1 MGTNIGSR
9 LQHAW
14 NAFLNR
20 APTENQINIINEPSY
35 SSRPDRTY
43 YGRGDRTII
52 MSIYNRIAIDTAAIQ
67 VHHVR
72 LDDKDRFL
80 EIMDSSLEDCLNLS
94 ANLDQTG
101 RAFMQ
106 DAVYSLID
114 EGCIALVPI
123 ETTETPT
130 LTGSFDITNIRVGEI
145 REWKPSSV
153 KVKVYDE
160 RSGEKKEIWLN
171 KKMVGIVENPL
182 YAVMNAPNST
192 AKRLRDKINLLD
204 RSDQENSSGKLN
216 MILQVPYLIKGELKK
231 KRVSDRLKAIENQ
244 LTESP
249 RGIAYIDSTEKIT
262 QLNRPME
269 NGLQEQIESLTVQLY
284 SQLGITKEVM
294 EGTAD
299 EKTMINYYN
308 RTIEPILASIV
319 DEMKRKFL
327 TKYARTQKQSIVFY
341 REPFKLVPVSELA
354 EIADKFTR
362 NEILTSN
369 EVRQEIGY
377 RPSDD
382 KTADELRNSNL
393 NRDRNTV
400 NEEMLPKEGGNN
412 PDEQET

>member
-1 MGTNIGSR
+1 M
-9 LQHAW
+9 
-14 NAFLNR
+14 
-20 APTENQINIINEPSY
+20 
-35 SSRPDRTY
+35 
-43 YGRGDRTII
+43 
-52 MSIYNRIAIDTAAIQ
+52 
-67 VHHVR
+67 
-72 LDDKDRFL
+72 
-80 EIMDSSLEDCLNLS
+80 
-94 ANLDQTG
+94 
-101 RAFMQ
+101 
-106 DAVYSLID
+106 
-114 EGCIALVPI
+114 
-123 ETTETPT
+123 
-130 LTGSFDITNIRVGEI
+130 
-145 REWKPSSV
+145 V
-153 KVKVYDE
+153 K
-160 RSGEKKEIWLN
+160 R
-171 KKMVGIVENPL
+171 
-182 YAVMNAPNST
+182 
-192 AKRLRDKINLLD
+192 KRLD

-231 KRVSDRLKAIENQ
+231 KRVSDRLKAIEDQ

-269 NGLQEQIESLTVQLY
+269 NGLQEQIESLTIQLY